1 MNALLASFLNIL
13 ALAGLALGAFGM
25 LLVGASSDPGRDGG
39 RALMCLML
47 SLPLAAG
54 LLLSYGLGVARDGF
68 GWVAPGSRGLQ
79 WLLVLAAALS
89 AGLVLAGS
97 AALRLEPQSQV
108 PWALWPLRG
117 WAFAVWAPLLVAGA
131 ALALW
136 PAWRAGLPAW
146 AWRLPLAA
154 LGGISLLA
162 TAGLLLQALQLGAE
176 RDAARIEQRLQ
187 DDAERDRW
195 VMAEVERAEV
205 ERDLV
210 GLMNQTSLFESPA
223 FRARALAKVASH
235 PDLNRAL
242 DEMLRG
248 GWRDYA
254 LTYLESNDAPDNR
267 ALMPAVQQA
276 LLGLAEDWRDSMRRT
291 HTLQPDA
298 FDAQL
303 RRALAVAEKF
313 DALGG
318 DHLAAMRALRAALDE
333 PRPGYSP
340 PVRLN
345 AVATLDRW
353 LQQRRARP

>member
-108 PWALWPLRG
+108 PWALWP
-117 WAFAVWAPLLVAGA
+117 
-131 ALALW
+131 
-136 PAWRAGLPAW
+136 AWRAGLPAW

-162 TAGLLLQALQLGAE
+162 AAGLLLQALQLG
-176 RDAARIEQRLQ
+176 
-187 DDAERDRW
+187 AERDRW

-210 GLMNQTSLFESPA
+210 GLLNQTSRFESPA
-223 FRARALAKVASH
+223 IRARALAKVASH

-248 GWRDYA
+248 GWRDHA

-333 PRPGYSP
+333 PRPGYSR

-345 AVATLDRW
+345 AAATLDRW
-353 LQQRRARP
+353 LQQRRPR

>member
-1 MNALLASFLNIL
+1 
-13 ALAGLALGAFGM
+13 
-25 LLVGASSDPGRDGG
+25 
-39 RALMCLML
+39 
-47 SLPLAAG
+47 
-54 LLLSYGLGVARDGF
+54 
-68 GWVAPGSRGLQ
+68 
-79 WLLVLAAALS
+79 
-89 AGLVLAGS
+89 
-97 AALRLEPQSQV
+97 LRLEPQSQV

-162 TAGLLLQALQLGAE
+162 AAGLLVQAVQLGAE

-210 GLMNQTSLFESPA
+210 GLMNQTSRFESPA
-223 FRARALAKVASH
+223 IRARALAKVASH

-353 LQQRRARP
+353 LQQRRPR